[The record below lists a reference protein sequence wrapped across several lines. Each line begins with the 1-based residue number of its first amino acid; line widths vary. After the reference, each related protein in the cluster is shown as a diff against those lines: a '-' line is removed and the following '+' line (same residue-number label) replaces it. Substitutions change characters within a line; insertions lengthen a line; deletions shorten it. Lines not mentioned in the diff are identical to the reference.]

1 MSATMSRDM
10 QPTAPGALDFPD
22 TAPSPFRDE
31 PQREALYV
39 QEVITYER
47 TGPTASDRIHRWLFL
62 ALLYTPLISSTV
74 ISKLSVPQI
83 ASMGLSIGIPI
94 TILVTFLGLLCGAFV
109 VDIKRLALY
118 VALVAS
124 ACLSQA
130 LAAGVFSIT
139 SVAFLIGLFYPV
151 AFGLKESARG
161 EAPVSTDDVLRV
173 FSRFA
178 QIVAVLGI
186 VQYFAQYVIG
196 PKFAYPI
203 EFNTPSGFLILTYNY
218 LNVLFYGS
226 HIYKSNGVFFLEP
239 SFFSQF
245 IAMAFLLELTLWNRK
260 TRLALYLVTLAVT
273 YSGTGI
279 VMLGAGLVTYVFVS
293 RKWSVAM
300 GAVVVVAVVF
310 LFAEP
315 LGLGAFVT
323 RATEF
328 QSTGSSGFER
338 FVAWT
343 YIFADSWWTGDLAT
357 ALFGKGAG
365 TFALYSNSALYHAAE
380 ISFSKMFF
388 EFGFVGG
395 GLYFAM
401 LFYVIFKAPVP
412 LAFKVA
418 MAVSLFL
425 NQAYS
430 MQIVGILLTVFIWPV
445 RSDAWR
451 ALTLKTEPSVDHTPA

>member
-1 MSATMSRDM
+1 MSATLGHDL
-10 QPTAPGALDFPD
+10 QPTVPGGLEFLETRPMREGAP
-22 TAPSPFRDE
+22 
-31 PQREALYV
+31 YV

-47 TGPTASDRIHRWLFL
+47 TERPAWRLRRWLFL
-62 ALLYTPLISSTV
+62 ALLYTPLLSSTV

-94 TILVTFLGLLCGAFV
+94 TIMVTAAAMLCGAFV
-109 VDIKRLALY
+109 IDLKRLALY

-130 LAAGVFSIT
+130 TAAAAFSVT
-139 SVAFLIGLFYPV
+139 SIAFLIGLFYPV
-151 AFGLKESARG
+151 VFGLKPTALD
-161 EAPVSTDDVLRV
+161 EAPVSTDSVLLV

-178 QIVAVLGI
+178 QVVGVAGI

-196 PKFAYPI
+196 PRFAYPI
-203 EFNTPSGFLILTYNY
+203 EFNTPPGFLILTYNY

-245 IAMAFLLELTLWNRK
+245 IAMALLLELSLWNRK
-260 TRLALYLVTLAVT
+260 TRIALYLVTLAVT

-293 RKWSVAM
+293 RKWSVAI
-300 GAVVVVAVVF
+300 GAVVVVTVVF

-343 YIFADSWWTGDLAT
+343 YIFADNWWTGDLVT

-365 TFALYSNSALYHAAE
+365 TFALYSNNALYHAAE

-395 GLYFAM
+395 GLYFAL

-445 RSDAWR
+445 RSEAWKLIASPANHLEEASDDR
-451 ALTLKTEPSVDHTPA
+451 TPA